1 MSVTVLDNSLLE
13 LLQRV
18 DTPTVC
24 NAIEV
29 AQGRRGFNAFTR
41 KTMLSSAP
49 AAPAVVGYACTAKIS
64 ALRPSVES
72 PDVVRQ
78 KRMAYFEHM
87 ASAPAP
93 SIAVVEDTDYPECVG
108 AWWGEVHT
116 TVHKGLGIKG
126 ALTNG
131 VMRDLGDLAPSFPV
145 LAGSIGPSHAF
156 VHVEELGTPVNIL
169 GLLVNHGDL
178 VHADRHG
185 ALVIPMDVIGQLEKA
200 IAMLFSSEKLILE
213 PAREPGFNMEKL
225 AIAWKAFEQSRT

>member
-1 MSVTVLDNSLLE
+1 MSVKPLNNSLLE

-29 AQGRRGFNAFTR
+29 AHGKRGFSAYTR
-41 KTMLSSAP
+41 KTMLSSEPTAP
-49 AAPAVVGYACTAKIS
+49 ALVGYACTAKIAALHPS
-64 ALRPSVES
+64 AEPA
-72 PDVVRQ
+72 DVVRQ
-78 KRMAYFEHM
+78 NRMAYFEHM
-87 ASAPAP
+87 ASATTP
-93 SIAVVEDTDYPECVG
+93 SIAVIEDTDYPECVG

-131 VMRDLGDLAPSFPV
+131 VMRDLGDLAPDFPV

-169 GLLVNHGDL
+169 GLMVNHGDL
-178 VHADRHG
+178 LHADRHG
-185 ALVIPMDVIGQLEKA
+185 AVVIPEDVIGQLEAA
-200 IAMLFSSEKLILE
+200 ITMLFSSEKLILE
-213 PAREPGFNMEKL
+213 PAKEPGFNMEKL
-225 AIAWKAFEQSRT
+225 AVAWKAFEQSRT